1 MKTKNH
7 DQPVKVEIGAKFKTK
22 FHTQFKPNFKICKN
36 QRKLRYDKELRKYP
50 PSWPPKTNPIPAIQ
64 K

>member
-22 FHTQFKPNFKICKN
+22 FHTQW
-36 QRKLRYDKELRKYP
+36 LRENKK
-50 PSWPPKTNPIPAIQ
+50 
-64 K
+64 